1 MFLLYIS
8 NVDAFGQGRCD
19 RNVFDLDFPLWFYAL
34 VSLAGLLLLP
44 WFHLIGCIVF
54 KIISKAASS
63 LNLNRMHGHHSA
75 NRTTLDW
82 NSILNTEPIQAMN
95 IDSTQK
101 TKIQHTIITQPETI
115 NTESTSDYGSYS
127 HVPTHLIQQ
136 RNPVHSEHQ
145 QHSVCSEFNSD

>member
-1 MFLLYIS
+1 MFPVSIS

-34 VSLAGLLLLP
+34 VGVAGLLLLP
-44 WFHLIGCIVF
+44 WFYLIGCIVF

-75 NRTTLDW
+75 TWTTLDW
-82 NSILNTEPIQAMN
+82 NSW
-95 IDSTQK
+95 
-101 TKIQHTIITQPETI
+101 
-115 NTESTSDYGSYS
+115 
-127 HVPTHLIQQ
+127 THLIQQ
-136 RNPVHSEHQ
+136 RNPVRTEHE